1 MKKEIL
7 GRINRRLYSHNLFDI
22 DLPIKTIDQVLQ
34 ISNLDVDFELN
45 VLAQDYIRI
54 NKGLGPYYSQL
65 GRKFRRIQKRES
77 KKINTFIN
85 NILDDT
91 TCEVIEIL
99 EYLSP
104 NSCIV
109 GGSVRDIILYKKPK
123 DFDFVTDVEYNI
135 LKNEFIKQGFNVKEV
150 GKQFLVLL
158 VSKNGIDYEIANFR
172 KDRTYKDGRRPESVQ
187 IGTIFDDAQRRDLT
201 INALYFNLLNR
212 KIQDPNLQGL
222 FDIDQKI
229 LRFIGKPE
237 DRIEED
243 KLRVFRFY
251 RFIQKTE
258 FIPEKNS
265 LKAVRSNFERAIK
278 ETSSERIK
286 SEVERM
292 IGL

>member
-7 GRINRRLYSHNLFDI
+7 NRINRKLYQHNPFDI
-22 DLPIKTIDQVLQ
+22 ELPIKTIEQVVQL
-34 ISNLDVDFELN
+34 SNLVTKFELT
-45 VLAQDYIRI
+45 VLTQDYIRI
-54 NKGLGPYYSQL
+54 YNGQDPFYSQL
-65 GRKFRRIQKRES
+65 GRKFRRIQERES
-77 KKINTFIN
+77 RKINTFIN
-85 NILDDT
+85 TILDDT

-99 EYLSP
+99 EHLSSE
-104 NSCIV
+104 SCMV

-135 LKNEFIKQGFNVKEV
+135 LKDEFSQRGFRIKEV

-158 VSKNGIDYEIANFR
+158 VSKNGMDYEIANFR
-172 KDRTYKDGRRPESVQ
+172 KDGTYKDGRRPESVQ

-201 INALYFNLLNR
+201 INALYFNLRNR
-212 KIQDPNLQGL
+212 KILDPNLQGL
-222 FDIDQKI
+222 FDIEQKI

-251 RFIQKTE
+251 RFIQKTG

-265 LKAVRSNFERAIK
+265 LRVVRSNFEKAVK